1 MIHSHWQDIPHQFL
15 TQAMTNSSLNIQLM
29 KCNKRHLLS
38 QKERRR
44 AAFAVQ
50 KDDILDLVSK
60 AWDESFA
67 HIATNQ
73 KAVFTEQAD
82 YTRDESRKIQQYYC
96 YATCLNEKFV
106 FSVDD
111 DPHLTINLL
120 HRNNDCRNHES

>member
-1 MIHSHWQDIPHQFL
+1 
-15 TQAMTNSSLNIQLM
+15 M
-29 KCNKRHLLS
+29 KCKRHLLS

-50 KDDILDLVSK
+50 KDDIVDLVSK

-96 YATCLNEKFV
+96 YATCLNETFV
-106 FSVDD
+106 YSVDD